1 MYNEKEAIRAYV
13 TGADHLQ
20 YTQLAEGMV
29 QVRRGLGRRAGAGAG
44 SGWGGL
50 AFTHGVAAGLV

>member
-1 MYNEKEAIRAYV
+1 MSSDSLAVRAYV

-29 QVRRGLGRRAGAGAG
+29 QVRCGARAC
-44 SGWGGL
+44 
-50 AFTHGVAAGLV
+50 VA